1 MTEMTNGN
9 DDGNDERATSAEVA
23 ASLRSA
29 EMKAS
34 GTRNSVVFGTPSS
47 TFALIDRE
55 AAGKENNRESEIRD
69 DIQASMRYRLL
80 VLSQKQTNK
89 YSINNYDCGTFSP
102 YFSQYYNKRIQILCL
117 EDQINI
123 ILSLKR

>member
-1 MTEMTNGN
+1 MMTAMTNGN
-9 DDGNDERATSAEVA
+9 DDSDDELATSAEVA
-23 ASLRSA
+23 AFLRST

-34 GTRNSVVFGTPSS
+34 GTRNNVVYGTPSS

-89 YSINNYDCGTFSP
+89 YSINYDCGSFLRNFLCIITENVNPLSWGFS
-102 YFSQYYNKRIQILCL
+102 
-117 EDQINI
+117 
-123 ILSLKR
+123 